1 MFGIETARN
10 TTQAVVTAFLNALIE
25 SDETPASYVEPGDIV
40 WTPSGRCGIVQ
51 HVELSSFYSEE
62 IDGVLRAHIA
72 PLGGSVF
79 PLAESELGKGFIAW
93 NGTQYER
100 VGDLLVVGKAV
111 R

>member
-1 MFGIETARN
+1 MFGID
-10 TTQAVVTAFLNALIE
+10 TTRNALTAILSALVT
-25 SDETPASYVEPGDIV
+25 SDETPVSYVESGDIV
-40 WTPSGRCGIVQ
+40 WTPSGRCGIVRY
-51 HVELSSFYSEE
+51 VELSSFYSEE

-93 NGTQYER
+93 NGTQYEK
-100 VGDLLVVGKAV
+100 VDDLLVVGKAA